1 MLISE
6 DNVKRAEWKLGKI
19 EDLIPGKDGVI
30 RGVKVRTCG
39 KGKYEFLNRPL
50 QKLYP
55 LEVSS
60 SEIDLWEKEKNVDGD
75 KCEKTSMQKEKDPW
89 GRAKRSAAKDSEWK
103 TRLMLDSC

>member
-1 MLISE
+1 M
-6 DNVKRAEWKLGKI
+6 
-19 EDLIPGKDGVI
+19 
-30 RGVKVRTCG
+30 
-39 KGKYEFLNRPL
+39 NRPL

-60 SEIDLWEKEKNVDGD
+60 NEAESFEKETNVDGVE
-75 KCEKTSMQKEKDPW
+75 CEEERDPG